1 MYFLIIT
8 LTIAAVL
15 FIYYKF
21 IKSKK
26 TKTVGTSKDKVI
38 VVDRRPTNIS
48 VNRIT
53 DNIIPT
59 KEEMD

>member
-15 FIYYKF
+15 FIDYKF

-38 VVDRRPTNIS
+38 VVDRSPTNIS

-53 DNIIPT
+53 DNIIHT